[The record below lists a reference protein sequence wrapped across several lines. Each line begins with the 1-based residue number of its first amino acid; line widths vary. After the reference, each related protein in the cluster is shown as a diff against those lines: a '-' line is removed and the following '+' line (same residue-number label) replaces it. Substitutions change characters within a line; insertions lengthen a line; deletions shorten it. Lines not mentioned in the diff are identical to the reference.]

1 MQSYWFPVVSVVGD
15 LFLCLFNTE
24 AYCLALP
31 EAYENGFILKPFSL
45 GTYNEKSLYKLQV
58 FSWDNA
64 NLLFL
69 FSTAND
75 YTGNTEKNLKLIYWF
90 CFNKTGKI
98 QWIIT
103 KSFKVWS
110 NISTF
115 LVFWDQC
122 LIFSYIYFIILNS
135 YFSSAS
141 LPFLAVREHDV
152 QRLTETSS
160 VKTRNLHKVK
170 SMFLH
175 FYKKCIKPRGI
186 AFYKNAE

>member
-90 CFNKTGKI
+90 CFNKTEKCNELLL
-98 QWIIT
+98 
-103 KSFKVWS
+103 KVLRFKAVSVLFLFSGTSVW
-110 NISTF
+110 F
-115 LVFWDQC
+115 LV
-122 LIFSYIYFIILNS
+122 IFILL
-135 YFSSAS
+135 F
-141 LPFLAVREHDV
+141 
-152 QRLTETSS
+152 
-160 VKTRNLHKVK
+160 
-170 SMFLH
+170 
-175 FYKKCIKPRGI
+175 
-186 AFYKNAE
+186 